1 MKDCLMHSDRGALG
15 GSCGAR
21 CSSAARRPGG
31 ARALSL
37 GRASTE
43 IRQGRRSCIVRQGNG
58 DEEIIVE
65 IDFVLNYDGHTCLI
79 VSAEGRIKTTKM
91 YKIKYTIYP
100 RK

>member
-1 MKDCLMHSDRGALG
+1 MHSDRGALG

-21 CSSAARRPGG
+21 CSSGARRPGG
-31 ARALSL
+31 ARAPSL

-43 IRQGRRSCIVRQGNG
+43 IRQGRRSRIVRQGNG

-65 IDFVLNYDGHTCLI
+65 IDFVLNHDGYTCLI
-79 VSAEGRIKTTKM
+79 ASAEGRIKTTKI
-91 YKIKYTIYP
+91 YRTKYTIYP